1 MKKRLIDEP
10 ILEKKIAKKISVL
23 EEISDDVSLKVRKQ
37 YEANPY
43 PRWVKL
49 GLFIKAKPIARVCDE
64 LKLQLHSKNITKVNA
79 PFILIAGC
87 GTGQHSIGTASRFLN
102 CNVTAVDLSLASL
115 AYAKRMST
123 EFNFNNIH
131 YLQADILHLH
141 QMDKKF
147 DIIESS
153 GVLHHMN
160 NPMAGWKVL
169 VDLLKPDGLMKIS
182 LYSELARK
190 HIAKIVRK

>member
-1 MKKRLIDEP
+1 M
-10 ILEKKIAKKISVL
+10 
-23 EEISDDVSLKVRKQ
+23 
-37 YEANPY
+37 
-43 PRWVKL
+43 
-49 GLFIKAKPIARVCDE
+49 
-64 LKLQLHSKNITKVNA
+64 
-79 PFILIAGC
+79 
-87 GTGQHSIGTASRFLN
+87 
-102 CNVTAVDLSLASL
+102 TAVELSLASL

-123 EFNFNNIH
+123 EFNFTNIH

-141 QMDKKF
+141 QIDKKF

-182 LYSELARK
+182 LYSEFARK
-190 HIAKIVRK
+190 HIAKFEKK